1 MKKKDNI
8 EDLILNNL
16 EALNDNEP
24 NEGHFERFE
33 ARLQAMNQK
42 KKVFSL
48 NVVWKVAAAAVFAFL
63 VVNQGIIWFSA
74 EPRNQTSA
82 AGNQEMT
89 LSTVSAEYEEVEFY
103 YTNAINVGLNQWE
116 NLVEQ
121 GLISQEEQQMMQN
134 ELEEFEIVFQKLQND
149 LSLSPN
155 DDRVINA
162 MLEYYQ
168 TKLSLI
174 NMIVEKLQEVKQK
187 NNENHETES

>member
-33 ARLQAMNQK
+33 ARLQALNQK

-63 VVNQGIIWFSA
+63 IVNQGIIWFSA
-74 EPRNQTSA
+74 DPVNQTPA
-82 AGNQEMT
+82 AGSSEMT
-89 LSTVSAEYEEVEFY
+89 LATVSAEYEEVEFY

-134 ELEEFEIVFQKLQND
+134 ELDEFEMVFQKLQND
-149 LSLSPN
+149 LSLSPTMT
-155 DDRVINA
+155 V
-162 MLEYYQ
+162 
-168 TKLSLI
+168 
-174 NMIVEKLQEVKQK
+174 
-187 NNENHETES
+187 